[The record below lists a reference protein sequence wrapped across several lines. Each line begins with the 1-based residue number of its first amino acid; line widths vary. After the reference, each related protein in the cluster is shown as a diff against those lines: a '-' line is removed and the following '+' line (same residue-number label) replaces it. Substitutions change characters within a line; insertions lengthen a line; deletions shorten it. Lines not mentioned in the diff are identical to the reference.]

1 MKFSIS
7 ERFHS
12 LKFRLMALITLI
24 LLIVVGFPL
33 GFFVY
38 QLDKNYNEFSINMIE
53 TTSQVVY
60 QFIYDA
66 MMKNDSTAIQKNIKI
81 LALDPSIK
89 LVRLLR
95 PSGKILYSSQT
106 EEVNR
111 NISEFSNGFVSS
123 INDKR
128 VIESFQKIDNIY
140 SHHHPVYV
148 QKECTPCHNNQG
160 SLIAILDVQAGFT
173 SSEHI
178 YSTSKNLAIFGGL
191 FIIVILWILLNLLY
205 QSQVES
211 RLKTIISGFQN
222 LAGGNFNFKI
232 KMTGKHELAH
242 LAKKFNQMVDNLKN
256 ARSKE
261 DQFFQEKLERA
272 DRLVTLGE
280 VAAEIAHE
288 VNNPAG
294 IILTRAE
301 ILKEEMQDNISGVN
315 YLEDLEMIIKQTEK
329 IAETTRSILHYS
341 RKLPQTFSVTDL
353 NEIIKHSMKILGPRI
368 KKSKVDIK
376 LNIPSKPTLLW
387 ANNHQLEQVFC
398 NLINNS
404 LDFVQQGEGKIRI
417 GINTIDY
424 DKKTARYRIE
434 YQDNGPGIPE
444 EYKKQIFTPFFT
456 TKENGKGTGLGLFIV
471 KNIIANHKG
480 TIKLEQ
486 NHKSGAR
493 FVIELEAYH
502 GES

>member
-1 MKFSIS
+1 
-7 ERFHS
+7 
-12 LKFRLMALITLI
+12 MALITLI
-24 LLIVVGFPL
+24 LIIVVGLPL

-53 TTSQVVY
+53 TTTQVVY
-60 QFIYDA
+60 QFIFDA
-66 MMKNDSTAIQKNIKI
+66 MMKNDSTAIQKNINI
-81 LALDPSIK
+81 LAMDPSIK

-95 PSGKILYSSQT
+95 PSGMILYSSRT
-106 EEVNR
+106 EEIKKD
-111 NISEFSNGFVSS
+111 ISEFSKEFVSL

-128 VIESFQKIDNIY
+128 VFESFQKIDNIY

-148 QKECTPCHNNQG
+148 QKECTQCHNNPG
-160 SLIAILDVQAGFT
+160 ALIAILDVQAGFT

-256 ARSKE
+256 ARLKE

-294 IILTRAE
+294 IIQSRAE
-301 ILKEEMQDNISGVN
+301 FLKEEIQEKDPNFDGV
-315 YLEDLEMIIKQTEK
+315 EDLNIIIKQTEK

-341 RKLPQTFSVTDL
+341 RKLPHTFSEIDL
-353 NEIIKHSMKILGPRI
+353 NKLIKHSIKILEPRI
-368 KKSKVDIK
+368 KKNKVHIELELPNDPIF
-376 LNIPSKPTLLW
+376 IWGSY
-387 ANNHQLEQVFC
+387 HQLEQVFC
-398 NLINNS
+398 NLLNNS
-404 LDFVQQGEGKIRI
+404 LDFIKPEEGKIS
-417 GINTIDY
+417 INALKSKNEKNSPKIIITY
-424 DKKTARYRIE
+424 V
-434 YQDNGPGIPE
+434 DNGPGIAK
-444 EYKKQIFTPFFT
+444 EYKNQIFTPFFT
-456 TKENGKGTGLGLFIV
+456 TKDSDKGTGLGLFIA
-471 KNIIANHKG
+471 KNIISNHNG

-486 NHKSGAR
+486 SHKRGAR
-493 FVIELEAYH
+493 FIIELEAYN
-502 GES
+502 GKL